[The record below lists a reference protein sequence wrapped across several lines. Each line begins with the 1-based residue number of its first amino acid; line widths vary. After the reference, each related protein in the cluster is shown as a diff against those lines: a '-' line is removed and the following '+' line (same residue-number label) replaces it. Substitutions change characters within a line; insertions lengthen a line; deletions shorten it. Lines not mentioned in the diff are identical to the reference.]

1 MRIENCILQEMK
13 SCGTPQRTYYV
24 NEELY
29 MMQRVPV
36 KSGGWKKKHKQ
47 AFMLS
52 SVLLS
57 SREN

>member
-1 MRIENCILQEMK
+1 MRIENGILQEMK

-36 KSGGWKKKHKQ
+36 KSGGWKKHKQ

-57 SREN
+57 SHEN